1 MRRISYRFSIH
12 ISYILMVGVEA
23 MKSVMLAEMQQLVK
37 VGGNYEE
44 FLRRMLKYERHLWL

>member
-1 MRRISYRFSIH
+1 LRRISYRFSIH